1 MQDFV
6 HQPCGRCTEG
16 FKPQLQPEPFTVISL
31 GFIAFRGLG
40 FQANLGGR
48 EKETEKES
56 ERESERAK
64 AYSDS
69 NKSCCGCAVE
79 FGRGAD
85 DCFCSFTP
93 KPTCVRPVS
102 LSKNQ

>member
-6 HQPCGRCTEG
+6 HQPCGRCIEG

-48 EKETEKES
+48 EGETEKES
-56 ERESERAK
+56 ERERERRLTSPA
-64 AYSDS
+64 AGVQWSL
-69 NKSCCGCAVE
+69 VE
-79 FGRGAD
+79 VLMTVFAP
-85 DCFCSFTP
+85 SP
-93 KPTCVRPVS
+93 PNQPV
-102 LSKNQ
+102 